1 VPPRLGDPRYAL
13 TPVKADCKPTTVWEI
28 HMLARQRDLDAV
40 QHQLNAWLTPKYPGT
55 SVAVSPLKKPSAGVS
70 NETLLFDA
78 TVREAGRERTEHLV
92 ARLMPA
98 GSPVFPEYDLGRQ
111 FRILQALRPTQ
122 VPVPEALWL
131 ETDQSVLGCPFYVM
145 RAIAGEIPSEIPP
158 YHAFGH
164 CLEITPAQRARMWW
178 SGIETLARI
187 HALDWKAMG
196 LSYLGVPTAGS
207 DPVDRQLAY
216 YEHFLRWA
224 SEGQPQPV
232 LDPALQWLK
241 EHRYA
246 PRRVTLC
253 WGDSRLPNMIFR
265 NQEVAG
271 VLDWE
276 MAFIGDPEADL
287 AWWIYLDWCHSIG
300 YGIPRLDGLPSE
312 EETVTRYEQ
321 LSGCKVEN
329 LHYQKM
335 FAAFRY
341 GAITLRVVRLML
353 EAKLPIANEDMATN
367 NVCTQFLAR
376 ELGLPAPGAT
386 REVTS
391 VGDIN
396 ARVQFHLTGSGGSD
410 WYIAVTN
417 GSGSRHAGRIDNPD
431 VTLTV
436 DADDWRAIQ
445 SGELNRTQAFLG
457 GKLKIEGEVTLLMQ
471 LEEMISKLTG

>member
-1 VPPRLGDPRYAL
+1 L
-13 TPVKADCKPTTVWEI
+13 
-28 HMLARQRDLDAV
+28 LARQRDLDAA
-40 QHQLNAWLTPKYPGT
+40 QRQLNDWIAPKFPGAA
-55 SVAVSPLKKPSAGVS
+55 VAVSPLKKPSAGVS

-78 TVREAGRERTEHLV
+78 TIREGGTERIERLV

-98 GSPVFPEYDLGRQ
+98 GSPVFPEYDLGKQ
-111 FRILQALRPTQ
+111 FRILRALGTSTI
-122 VPVPEALWL
+122 PVPEALWF
-131 ETDQSVLGCPFYVM
+131 EADESVLGCPFYVM

-187 HALDWKAMG
+187 HALDWNAMG
-196 LSYLGVPTAGS
+196 LAYLGVPGGGC
-207 DPVDRQLAY
+207 DPVDRQLVY

-224 SEGQPQPV
+224 AGDQPQPV

-241 EHRYA
+241 EHRYT

-276 MAFIGDPEADL
+276 MAFLGDPEADL
-287 AWWIYLDWCHSIG
+287 AWWIYLDWCHSTG
-300 YGIPRLDGLPSE
+300 YGIPRLEGLPSE
-312 EETVTRYEQ
+312 EETVARYAE
-321 LSGCKVEN
+321 LSGCPVDH
-329 LHYQKM
+329 LYYQKVM
-335 FAAFRY
+335 AAFRY
-341 GAITLRVVRLML
+341 GAITLRVVRLMV

-367 NVCTQFLAR
+367 NACTQWLAR
-376 ELGLPAPGAT
+376 ELKLPAPGAA
-386 REVTS
+386 REVTNI
-391 VGDIN
+391 GDVT

-410 WYIAVTN
+410 WYIAVAN
-417 GSGSRHAGRIDNPD
+417 GTGSRHVGRVDNPD

-471 LEEMISKLTG
+471 LEEMIARLNQG